1 MREAEQ
7 EAVLKRT
14 LGNFGLKD
22 DPPYLANMQQDKQN
36 GQNGNSGNNNRG
48 ASNYN
53 NFNRGKFGRGGGNFG
68 GQGRDKP
75 KREFASYK
83 GLGTYTYTYL

>member
-7 EAVLKRT
+7 EAALKRT
-14 LGNFGLKD
+14 LGNFSLKD

-36 GQNGNSGNNNRG
+36 GQNGNGGNNNRG